1 MDTSGWDIRA
11 HSTQRDVVTV
21 HARRHTFRV
30 GAPIHFDV
38 EYDEVSA
45 LEYALGALAAD
56 VLGSFRSLAHRRRLD
71 VDHVEA
77 LVHGEL
83 GNPLMFLG
91 VIGESGDP
99 GISQLRVKC
108 YVSSLDEQD
117 RVRAVW
123 DEALARSPLARTF
136 TAAGKLEISMQ
147 VVI

>member
-1 MDTSGWDIRA
+1 MDTTGWDIRA
-11 HSTQRDVVTV
+11 NATQRDVVTV

-56 VLGSFRSLAHRRRLD
+56 VLGSFRSLAHRKRLD

-83 GNPLMFLG
+83 GNPLMYLG
-91 VIGESGDP
+91 VVGESGDP
-99 GISQLRVKC
+99 GISQLTVKC
-108 YVSSLDEQD
+108 YVSSLDDEAL
-117 RVRAVW
+117 VHAVW
-123 DEALARSPLARTF
+123 DEALLRSPLARTF
-136 TAAGKLEISMQ
+136 MAAGTLEINMQ